1 MPRATRTPRLTAL
14 SLVLLALLACVLAL
28 APSPALADPILKL
41 TDPGTS
47 QGWVELFG
55 DGSGPLSYSTG
66 QSGRIWVDKSVYGSS
81 EEARAAGLSASLEDD
96 EHGFLVGLSALSSA
110 ASFRHEGGPAHDVT
124 LVVPLNRL
132 LVDRTY
138 DGRAQAEHLADA
150 LNSAISRLM
159 AKNRDGSTPTRV
171 SVVGYSSD
179 VTTLMPLAAYEPD
192 NQGRYVRFVPATPSS
207 PAALEVVARSSD
219 PGAKTHDGSFGAGLY
234 LQRAAYVAGE
244 SLAAAADDASAAG
257 RAPVMVLMSLEA
269 PSMASVQIDQPPAY
283 AGDPTGFLGP
293 LPSSRET
300 GYGTDA
306 PLATML
312 TVRLEAQRVSNAWKS
327 AGASGE
333 LELYTTGLDTTDM
346 AAYLIETAS
355 GQESA
360 TLEGTVAG
368 QQVDLANNL
377 REAARAYGQAAA
389 AGEKVASLGLVGSSG
404 SGLVRETVELPV
416 VAGLVSADD
425 GYALSSV
432 DEYLSA
438 RSARALSWALDTVVD
453 RMLDVEYDAP
463 TSGGEGSELP
473 GGSRVSVRDRVGAG
487 MLVGR
492 VDGIVYGNEL
502 LDGAL
507 AAQATQASIT
517 DPFDV
522 EATHEFAYLVSA
534 VNARYHLGGDAY
546 GLFYDALLDRQI
558 YYDGETSF
566 SNRASWYVDES
577 HGMVAGDGLPYRF
590 ARTDE
595 VDAIANGTWEQAD
608 AGVRSRVEAAR
619 TAGATAV
626 CETYFYIGN
635 LENQYT
641 GGDAALYDF
650 VVMVETGID
659 DGRQTLLLSAP
670 VEAVPARRAS
680 VTVREDGSATMALED
695 GGDTHPVRLVYEVR
709 PTAPVEALLE
719 RIEAGEAV
727 SDEELAQAAG
737 ADVAQ
742 TASGGRLLY
751 ASAFDGA
758 GTSAEAGASAS
769 AWVAPGN
776 SYYSF
781 AHDAPLFSLRAGQTP
796 PASGLPAADQLE
808 PLMTDPVA
816 GATYY
821 YAKVIYDATL
831 TAPGVEE
838 PATQRTVYLP
848 YVAPSE
854 LAGRLAQGADG
865 QWLALTGTPK
875 HLVPVELG
883 SREKDANVTGSAP
896 YAERLGIEQTRDDGI
911 HLRARLGNNGLLVLP
926 PQTGSAELVVEKDLA
941 GGAHELTDSELAREF
956 TFDVTLARAD
966 GTPLDAPVLITGPSG
981 EAELVTPEG
990 GSIELSLADGQSARI
1005 SGVPAGTSFSVS
1017 ERAVPG
1023 FVASC
1028 EVTGPD
1034 GASGTAAAGA
1044 LAAGTTTARFTNTKQ
1059 VGTLVVSKSVAG
1071 NAAETTRA
1079 FPFDVTLEHEGGLP
1093 ESLPYELRGAGGA
1106 VLASGTATIGADGTV
1121 TLEDGRDA
1129 ALVGGQ
1135 ELALLDVPVGT
1146 SYAVS
1151 EKDAGDYEVTTTDAA
1166 GAIDVDGRT
1175 ARAAFTNTRMA
1186 YGSLSVEKHVVGG
1199 GDQRAF
1205 EFTVTLTDG
1214 EGGEPLSGELNFEVG
1229 GEERTASLDASGSF
1243 AAELSDGQKLT
1254 LDGLPQG
1261 TAFEVREKDYAA
1273 DGYLTI
1279 ASGDRGVI
1287 GAQPALASF
1296 TNVSTPGALGIAKV
1310 VAGNAADPGATFDFA
1325 VQLDG
1330 LSSERT
1336 YEMTRYG
1343 SDGTAT
1349 ESGTIVFDADG
1360 TAVVADLR
1368 GGEGVL
1374 IKGLPEGLGYTVT
1387 EQGAQDYVTY
1397 AGSAEDIAQG
1407 VESTS
1412 CSGTVARGGAVSA
1425 AYFLN
1430 VRDLHGS
1437 LAIESLVEGDAAQDE
1452 AAAGR
1457 SFLYAVEATTKNGSP
1472 VTGELPYVLGGGERG
1487 TAAFVNGQATVS
1499 VPAGGSLTFEGFPA
1513 GSVSVTQEDAS
1524 AQGYATTPGLS
1535 QSGVVDSGALATL
1548 TFVNEKS
1555 YVAAAWTPDAS
1566 STLVGRAQA
1575 TGEFSYQLARR
1586 GDGAVVASAA
1596 SVASPD
1602 GVASPLPLPELTLDR
1617 PGTYEFVLSQVLPEI
1632 PETGVSYDR
1641 RSFAFEVDVVADA
1654 LGRLSA
1660 SEARVELID
1669 DDGTTEP
1676 VAAAAFVNRYETQR
1690 AVAPLAARKEL
1701 VGGTLA
1707 DGQFAFRAQ
1716 EVDGSGSPVGSALVA
1731 RNRADGTVDFG
1742 EIVLDVPAGGSLTRT
1757 FLVTEDVP
1765 TQPDGSVEYDERTYR
1780 VSVTARGDGTG
1791 DEAATSLS
1799 TEVLGEGGWEPC
1811 GEALFENLVAGGGGG
1826 MTDPDEPDQPADP
1839 DEPDQPTDPDEPSD
1853 PDEPDEPD
1861 DPTDPNDPDQ
1871 PTDPDSPDEPSE
1883 PVTPGDDSAQ
1893 QGQEGTQASPDTSD
1907 AATRPEVLLALV
1919 LLGVAAAVAS
1929 RVLRRQM

>member
-28 APSPALADPILKL
+28 APSPAQADPILKL

-47 QGWVELFG
+47 QGWVDLFG

-81 EEARAAGLSASLEDD
+81 EEARAAGLPASLEDD

-138 DGRAQAEHLADA
+138 DGRAQAAHLADA

-159 AKNRDGSTPTRV
+159 AENRDGSTPTRV
-171 SVVGYSSD
+171 SVVGYSSN

-192 NQGRYVRFVPATPSS
+192 DQGRYVRFVPATPSS

-219 PGAKTHDGSFGAGLY
+219 PGAQTRDGSFGAGLY

-244 SLAAAADDASAAG
+244 SLAAAADDADAAG

-293 LPSSRET
+293 LPGSRET

-312 TVRLEAQRVSNAWKS
+312 TVRLEAQRVSDAWKG

-360 TLEGTVAG
+360 TLEDTVAG

-377 REAARAYGQAAA
+377 REAARAYGRAAA
-389 AGEKVASLGLVGSSG
+389 AGEKVASLDLVGSSG

-453 RMLDVEYDAP
+453 RMLDIEYDAP

-473 GGSRVSVRDRVGAG
+473 GGSRVSVSDRVGTG

-534 VNARYHLGGDAY
+534 VNARYHLGGNAY

-595 VDAIANGTWEQAD
+595 VDAIANGTWKQAD
-608 AGVRSRVEAAR
+608 ASVRSRVEAAR
-619 TAGATAV
+619 AAGATAV

-680 VTVREDGSATMALED
+680 VTVRKNGSATMALED

-737 ADVAQ
+737 AGVAQ

-751 ASAFDGA
+751 ASSFDGA
-758 GTSAEAGASAS
+758 GASAEAGASAS

-781 AHDAPLFSLRAGQTP
+781 AHDAPLFSLREGQTP

-808 PLMTDPVA
+808 PLTTDPVA

-831 TAPGVEE
+831 TAPGAEE

-854 LAGRLAQGADG
+854 LAGRLAQGTDG
-865 QWLALTGTPK
+865 QWLALADTPK

-941 GGAHELTDSELAREF
+941 GGAHEPTDSELSQEF
-956 TFDVTLARAD
+956 AFDVTLARED
-966 GTPLDAPVLITGPSG
+966 GTPLDAPVLVTGPSG

-990 GSIELSLADGQSARI
+990 GRVEVSLADGQSARV
-1005 SGVPAGTSFSVS
+1005 SGVPAGTSFSAS
-1017 ERAVPG
+1017 EREVPG

-1034 GASGTAAAGA
+1034 GASGTAAAGT

-1059 VGTLVVSKSVAG
+1059 VGTLVVSKSVVG
-1071 NAAETTRA
+1071 NAAEATRA
-1079 FPFDVTLEHEGGLP
+1079 FPFGVTLEREGGLP
-1093 ESLPYELRGAGGA
+1093 ESLPYELRGADGA

-1121 TLEDGRDA
+1121 TLEGGRDA

-1151 EKDAGDYEVTTTDAA
+1151 EKDAGDYEVTSADERGT
-1166 GAIDVDGRT
+1166 IDGDGQT
-1175 ARAAFTNTRMA
+1175 ARATFTNTRMA

-1199 GDQRAF
+1199 DHQRAF

-1214 EGGEPLSGELNFEVG
+1214 EGGDPLSGELNFEVDG
-1229 GEERTASLDASGSF
+1229 AKRTASLDASGSF
-1243 AAELSDGQKLT
+1243 TAELADGQELS

-1287 GAQPALASF
+1287 GAQPARASF
-1296 TNVSTPGALGIAKV
+1296 TNVSTSGALGIAKV
-1310 VAGNAADPGATFDFA
+1310 VAGNAADPEATFDFT
-1325 VQLDG
+1325 VQVRELAG
-1330 LSSERT
+1330 GT

-1343 SDGTAT
+1343 SDGADA
-1349 ESGTIVFDADG
+1349 ESETIVFDADG
-1360 TAVVADLR
+1360 SATVADLH

-1374 IKGLPEGLGYTVT
+1374 IKGLPVGLEYTVT
-1387 EQGAQDYVTY
+1387 EQGSEGYVTY
-1397 AGSAEDIAQG
+1397 AGSAEQIVG
-1407 VESTS
+1407 GTPSKS
-1412 CSGTVARGGAVSA
+1412 CSGTVAGGGAVSA

-1437 LAIESLVEGDAAQDE
+1437 LAIESLVEGDAARDE

-1457 SFLYAVEATTKNGSP
+1457 SFSYAVEATTKNGSP
-1472 VTGELPYVLGGGERG
+1472 VTGELPYVLGGETG
-1487 TAAFVNGQATVS
+1487 AATFVNGQATVS
-1499 VPAGGSLTFEGFPA
+1499 VPAGGSLTFESFPA
-1513 GSVSVTQEDAS
+1513 GRVSVTQEDAS
-1524 AQGYATTPGLS
+1524 AQGYVTTPDLS
-1535 QSGVVDSGALATL
+1535 QGGVVDSGARTTL

-1586 GDGAVVASAA
+1586 DNGAVVASAA

-1617 PGTYEFVLSQVLPEI
+1617 PGTHEFVLSQVLPES

-1641 RSFAFEVDVVADA
+1641 RSFALEVDVVADA

-1669 DDGTTEP
+1669 DDGTTKP

-1690 AVAPLAARKEL
+1690 AVASLAARKEL

-1742 EIVLDVPAGGSLTRT
+1742 EIVIDVPAGGSLTRT

-1765 TQPDGSVEYDERTYR
+1765 AQPDGSVEYDERTYR

-1811 GEALFENLVAGGGGG
+1811 GEALFENRVAGGGGG
-1826 MTDPDEPDQPADP
+1826 TTDPDEPS
-1839 DEPDQPTDPDEPSD
+1839 EPDQPTDPDDPSD
-1853 PDEPDEPD
+1853 PDEPDEPTDPD
-1861 DPTDPNDPDQ
+1861 DPTVPDDPDQ
-1871 PTDPDSPDEPSE
+1871 PTDPDSPDDPSE
-1883 PVTPGDDSAQ
+1883 PVTPGDDSTQ
-1893 QGQEGTQASPDTSD
+1893 QGQEGTQTSPDTSD
-1907 AATRPEVLLALV
+1907 AATRPEVLLALA
-1919 LLGVAAAVAS
+1919 LLGVVAAVAS
-1929 RVLRRQM
+1929 RVLRRQS